1 MAQVLLWELLEWQ
14 SLQTKLHF
22 KKIGMNQYSPTP
34 MSGAPIIGRAGEPN
48 FGRIQSGALEASN
61 TDATAEMAKMIKAQ
75 QAFSGSSRMLQAE
88 ADITKRLMG

>member
-1 MAQVLLWELLEWQ
+1 MKRTTCISTLIALVLSTLTNTTSACPSECDTNDQACMNALLACVE
-14 SLQTKLHF
+14 
-22 KKIGMNQYSPTP
+22 
-34 MSGAPIIGRAGEPN
+34 E
-48 FGRIQSGALEASN
+48 SN